1 MGTTLLALT
10 RRGAA
15 GVARALARRPALSAG
30 LTGFAILFGGVAIN
44 AMHQPGPH
52 PSPFLATREPG
63 EGGGTRVAGN
73 NPALMPV
80 PLVREVQTAL
90 AEAGIYEA
98 PVDGRPGPAT
108 DTAIRTFQSRHGLP
122 TDGAATPLLLSQIRQ
137 VTAQAPNPSPRPN
150 AIASIEER
158 MRGIPRNVPD
168 NSTDAP
174 DDALQAEIGKLSDSE
189 LVRRIQAGLTSAQV
203 AELSADGI
211 PGERTREAIR
221 TFEAL
226 EGLEVTG
233 APDPRILERLIE
245 IGAIQ

>member
-1 MGTTLLALT
+1 MGATLLALT

-15 GVARALARRPALSAG
+15 NAARALARRPALSAG
-30 LTGFAILFGGVAIN
+30 VTGFAILFGGVAIN
-44 AMHQPGPH
+44 ALHQPGPH
-52 PSPFLATREPG
+52 PSPFLATRDLG
-63 EGGGTRVAGN
+63 EGGDTQVASN

-80 PLVREVQTAL
+80 PLVREVQAAL
-90 AEAGIYEA
+90 AEAGFYQA
-98 PVDGRPGPAT
+98 NVDGRPGPAT
-108 DTAIRTFQSRHGLP
+108 QAAITAFQKDQGLP
-122 TDGAATPLLLSQIRQ
+122 TDGAATPLLLAQIRQ

-150 AIASIEER
+150 VIASIEER
-158 MRGIPRNVPD
+158 MQGIPQNVD
-168 NSTDAP
+168 DYSTDAP

-233 APDPRILERLIE
+233 TPDPRILERLIE